1 MVPVREKN
9 KMSLLGPGAREAVAA
24 ALLSVLILFFLPL
37 LLLREEPLY
46 ARDEVSSSAAGEP
59 EAELPLD
66 RAVQPTGTRDRG
78 RAVRLKQADG
88 SVEEVP
94 MSEYL
99 WGVVA
104 AEMPA
109 VFEEEALKAQACAA
123 RTYTVRHQNTPSE
136 KHPDADVCVDSACCQ
151 AYIRRDAAE
160 VRWGLNAGEY
170 GEKITRAVAQ
180 TDGLGVLYAGEP
192 IQAVFFSSAPG
203 RTADAAEVWGNEVDY
218 LKSVD
223 SPEGEEVPNY
233 HSRLLVSPEEVKAQA
248 AAACPEAD
256 LSGDPSGWFGTPKAN
271 GAGLVD
277 AITLGGTELTGR
289 QVRAMF
295 SLRSAA
301 FTVAWDGEQ
310 FVFDVTGYGH
320 GVGMSQYGAN
330 ALAKE
335 GKTFRDILTW
345 YYTGAA
351 VGELW

>member
-1 MVPVREKN
+1 VSSRDDKKITP
-9 KMSLLGPGAREAVAA
+9 LGPGARQTVAA
-24 ALLSVLILFFLPL
+24 ALLCVLALFFLPL
-37 LLLREEPLY
+37 LLLREDPLY
-46 ARDEVSSSAAGEP
+46 AREEEAPAAGEP
-59 EAELPLD
+59 EAGLPID
-66 RAVQPTGTRDRG
+66 RAVQSAGTRDRG

-88 SVEEVP
+88 SVEELS

-109 VFEEEALKAQACAA
+109 TFEEEALKAQACAA
-123 RTYTVRHQNTPSE
+123 RTYTVRKQAASSE
-136 KHPDADVCVDSACCQ
+136 KHPDADVCADSSCCQ

-160 VRWGLNAGEY
+160 ARWGLNAGTY
-170 GEKITRAVAQ
+170 GDKITRAVAE
-180 TDGLGVLYAGEP
+180 TDGLGILYAGEP

-203 RTADAAEVWGNEVDY
+203 KTADAAEVWGNEVDY

-223 SPEGEEVPNY
+223 SPEGDEVPNY
-233 HSRLLVSPEEVKAQA
+233 HSQLLVSPDEVKKQA
-248 AAACPEAD
+248 ASACPDAD
-256 LSGDPSGWFGTPKAN
+256 LSGGESGWFGRPVLN
-271 GAGLVD
+271 GAGMVD
-277 AITLGGTELTGR
+277 TITLGGAELTGR
-289 QVRAMF
+289 QVRSMF

-335 GKTFRDILTW
+335 GKTFQDILTW
-345 YYTGAA
+345 YYTGAQVEA
-351 VGELW
+351 LW

>member
-1 MVPVREKN
+1 MREN
-9 KMSLLGPGAREAVAA
+9 KKTTLLGPGARRAAAA
-24 ALLSVLILFFLPL
+24 ALLSVLALLFLPL
-37 LLLREEPLY
+37 LLLREEPLSP
-46 ARDEVSSSAAGEP
+46 REGDSSSAAGEP

-78 RAVRLKQADG
+78 RAVRLKLADG

-109 VFEEEALKAQACAA
+109 SFEEEALKAQACAA
-123 RTYTVRHQNTPSE
+123 RTYTVRKQASPSE

-151 AYIRRDAAE
+151 AYILRDAAE
-160 VRWGLNAGEY
+160 IRWGLNAGEY
-170 GEKITRAVAQ
+170 GEKITRAVAE
-180 TDGLGVLYAGEP
+180 TDGLGILYAGEP

-203 RTADAAEVWGNEVDY
+203 KTADAAEVWGNEVDY

-223 SPEGEEVPNY
+223 SPEGDEVPNY
-233 HSRLLVSPEEVKAQA
+233 RSRLLVSPEEVKTQA
-248 AAACPEAD
+248 ASACPGAD
-256 LSGDPSGWFGTPKAN
+256 LSGDPSGWFGKPETN
-271 GAGLVD
+271 GAGMVN
-277 AITLGGTELTGR
+277 AITLGGAELTGR
-289 QVRAMF
+289 QVRSMF

-301 FTVAWDGEQ
+301 FTVTWDGEQ

-351 VGELW
+351 VGKLW